1 MYLFKYV
8 FCIIMYMMKAESKLR
23 SFNVNSV
30 ALYNKFA
37 ETQRGRGKGTGE
49 RLNEL
54 MEKDVKES
62 DPFYIDKSAAR
73 TPKIDALCI
82 PNPFVTNQMQSLPIW
97 REYLATLNE
106 RERENILLHISSLL
120 DVTRTFDDWQE
131 HQAKLAKLNNMTDEQ
146 WRAL

>member
-8 FCIIMYMMKAESKLR
+8 FCIFMYMMKAESKLR

-30 ALYNKFA
+30 AMYNKFA
-37 ETQRGRGKGTGE
+37 ETQRSRGKGTGE

-54 MEKDVKES
+54 MEKDVKEA

-82 PNPFVTNQMQSLPIW
+82 PNPFVNNQMKSFPIW

-106 RERENILLHISSLL
+106 RERDNLYLHISALL
-120 DVTRTFDDWQE
+120 DITISFPEWQE
-131 HQAKLAKLNNMTDEQ
+131 EQAKLAKLNNMTPEQ